1 MRTSRTLGLVMIAPA
16 AVMIFLFFLMPVVLT
31 AIFAMTNMTTATGI
45 SGGAWQVT
53 QGAIN
58 RLKADMP
65 DLAGGIAEPRFVIDE
80 EGLAAL
86 EALKL
91 KAGFSTELRTS
102 HMGEVFPRAARPN
115 A

>member
-53 QGAIN
+53 QGAVN

-65 DLAGGIAEPRFVIDE
+65 ELAGGIAEPRFVIDE
-80 EGLAAL
+80 QGLAAL
-86 EALKL
+86 NCDPATWARSSLL
-91 KAGFSTELRTS
+91 G
-102 HMGEVFPRAARPN
+102 ARPN